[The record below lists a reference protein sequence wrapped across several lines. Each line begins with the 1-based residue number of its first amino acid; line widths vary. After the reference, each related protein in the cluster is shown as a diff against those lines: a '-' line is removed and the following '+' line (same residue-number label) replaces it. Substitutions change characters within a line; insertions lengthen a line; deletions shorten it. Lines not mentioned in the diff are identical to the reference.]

1 MNVFIF
7 AISFITAAMIV
18 VPLGIAWQLPLNK
31 LWKLL
36 FVDALITGIILNIVS
51 HVTGTTAGYGGALVS
66 FFLNGGLTLV
76 ILVFLF
82 FRDPERES
90 PNLREAILSPAD
102 GRIVYVKKIDPSGI
116 PVSEKRQKVMVMR
129 ELKDRD
135 FLSRG
140 GYLIGIGMSVMN
152 VHVNRS
158 PIAGTVEMIKRK
170 PGKFLSLKK
179 EEAMSENERV
189 ITVVNNGSFKIGII
203 QIASRL
209 VRRIVSYVREGD
221 RVSSGQRIGMIKFGS
236 QVDVVIPR
244 LDDLSLNV
252 GVGDEVVAG
261 MTILAK
267 HNLKSLVNI
276 ELEKMAAEEC
286 SQI

>member
-129 ELKDRD
+129 ELKDSD

>member
-1 MNVFIF
+1 MNVLIF
-7 AISFITAAMIV
+7 AISFFTAALIV
-18 VPLGIAWQLPLNK
+18 VPLGIAWQLPPRK

-36 FVDALITGIILNIVS
+36 VADVLVSGIILNIVS
-51 HVTGTTAGYGGALVS
+51 HVTGTAPGYSMALVS
-66 FFLNGGLTLV
+66 FFMNGGLTLA

-90 PNLREAILSPAD
+90 PNRRDAILSPAD

-116 PVSEKRQKVMVMR
+116 PVSEKRQKVMVLR
-129 ELKDRD
+129 ELKDSD

-158 PIAGTVEMIKRK
+158 PIAGTVDMIKQR
-170 PGKFLSLKK
+170 PGKFYSLKK
-179 EEAMSENERV
+179 EKAISDNERV

-209 VRRIVSYVREGD
+209 VRRIVSYVREND

-244 LDDLSLNV
+244 MDDLSLKIEPGN
-252 GVGDEVVAG
+252 DVVAG
-261 MTILAK
+261 MTILAT
-267 HNLKSLVNI
+267 HNMKSQVNV